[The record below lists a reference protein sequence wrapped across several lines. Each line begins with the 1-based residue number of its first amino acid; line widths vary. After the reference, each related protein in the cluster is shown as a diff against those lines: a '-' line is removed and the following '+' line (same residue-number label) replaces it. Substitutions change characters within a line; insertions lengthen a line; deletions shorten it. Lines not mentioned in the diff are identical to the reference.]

1 MTDEDDTD
9 LISLMFEAARSLI
22 GGSKIIISSD
32 GIEEFGVVRKPTLP
46 VIVSSVLA
54 IEIQLKALLQLNGI
68 ARPAGNGHDLFLL
81 FQALPEHL
89 QQFLLGHRSVL
100 QMLRVNKLWRY

>member
-9 LISLMFEAARSLI
+9 QISLMLEAARSLI

-68 ARPAGNGHDLFLL
+68 VRPAGNGHDLFIT
-81 FQALPEHL
+81 FSSFART
-89 QQFLLGHRSVL
+89 FATVFARSSGPFY
-100 QMLRVNKLWRY
+100 RCFG